1 MRFYLCEGSIIGGIM
16 IYQFYGFNIV
26 CNCMIENMQEYCRE
40 ELDKELPTVSWL
52 VDDNQFNE
60 MKDGISV
67 AGNYETV
74 VFTNHSNK
82 I

>member
-1 MRFYLCEGSIIGGIM
+1 
-16 IYQFYGFNIV
+16 
-26 CNCMIENMQEYCRE
+26 MIENMQEYCRE
-40 ELDKELPTVSWL
+40 ELDKELPTVSLL

-67 AGNYETV
+67 AGNYATV